1 MRCSFLENTFTMGT
15 ANEAG
20 MKEKAMLTI
29 TAAENA
35 SRSYKFK
42 MKIDES

>member
-1 MRCSFLENTFTMGT
+1 MGT

-42 MKIDES
+42 MKIYESVYQSN